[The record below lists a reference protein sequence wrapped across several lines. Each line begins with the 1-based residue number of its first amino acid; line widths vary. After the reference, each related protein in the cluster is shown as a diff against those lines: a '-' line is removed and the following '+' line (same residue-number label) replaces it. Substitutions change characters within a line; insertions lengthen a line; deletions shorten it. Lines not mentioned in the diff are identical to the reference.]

1 MYHESDC
8 QYGKYVSN
16 KLFTGL
22 YLSGCCVMKIDV
34 QRGNINIFRIYYI
47 MILSKSPTALSLL
60 TNTLNASLNSM
71 RYHCCEFLVA
81 KSHSAFPH
89 LITM

>member
-1 MYHESDC
+1 MRVI
-8 QYGKYVSN
+8 VSMVN
-16 KLFTGL
+16 IFQTSHLL
-22 YLSGCCVMKIDV
+22 DYIQREKIDIL
-34 QRGNINIFRIYYI
+34 RLSHF
-47 MILSKSPTALSLL
+47 MILSKSPTVLSLL
-60 TNTLNASLNSM
+60 TNTLDTSLNSM